1 MVCKE
6 NGHEHCILGRE
17 CDSRRVL
24 KLVADKWAVLVVYKL
39 SENVKRYGKLQ
50 REIGEISQK
59 MLTQTLRGL
68 ECNGL
73 VYRKVYPVVPPRV
86 EYSLTP
92 LGASLV
98 KALEPLCS
106 WSEQNFEAV
115 EEARFRFESQQT
127 FSG

>member
-6 NGHEHCILGRE
+6 KNHEHCILDQK
-17 CDSRRVL
+17 CDSQRVL
-24 KLVADKWAVLVVYKL
+24 KLVADKWAVLIVYKL
-39 SENVKRYGKLQ
+39 SGNVKRYGQLK
-50 REIGEISQK
+50 REIPDVSQK

-73 VYRKVYPVVPPRV
+73 VERKVHPTVPPKV